1 MTKSANIL
9 DKFKINDRN
18 SKLLRKKQC
27 VNIQKWAQEN
37 ARQSSYNCQ
46 KLKLTPWG

>member
-1 MTKSANIL
+1 MTKSASIL
-9 DKFKINDRN
+9 ENLKINDIN

-37 ARQSSYNCQ
+37 ACHSPYNCH